1 MKFRSFLILLPL
13 LFCAGHTAAQD
24 GDDASAKTEE
34 DTRTLEAIVVRGD
47 QSGPSIWK
55 FSRGNKVVWVLGTF
69 QPLPKN
75 TTFNPTQIEKRIS
88 ESEIVLGP
96 QGLVVGDN
104 IGIFKGLTLWPSIR
118 RNKFNADGKSLKD
131 VLPPATYA
139 RWIQLKLKYLGNDR
153 GVERLRPMYAASELF
168 EAALEKTNLETANLV
183 SPVVANASK
192 ASNVPVVD
200 TRLRLAIH
208 GARDA
213 AKEFGVSA
221 TDDIRCLE
229 QTLDRLDSYLQVTS
243 SLGNSWAIGDLPR
256 LLNEPS
262 SKVSVSTCWG
272 RLTNEA
278 IGKQQGISDLYKQ
291 VDAKWVKDFRD
302 LLQKHDVIFTTLP
315 VRDLMDSKG
324 LVAVIK
330 SEGFQVE
337 APAAADPIGATQ

>member
-183 SPVVANASK
+183 SPVRRPPA
-192 ASNVPVVD
+192 
-200 TRLRLAIH
+200 
-208 GARDA
+208 
-213 AKEFGVSA
+213 F
-221 TDDIRCLE
+221 
-229 QTLDRLDSYLQVTS
+229 S
-243 SLGNSWAIGDLPR
+243 SSR
-256 LLNEPS
+256 
-262 SKVSVSTCWG
+262 V
-272 RLTNEA
+272 
-278 IGKQQGISDLYKQ
+278 
-291 VDAKWVKDFRD
+291 
-302 LLQKHDVIFTTLP
+302 
-315 VRDLMDSKG
+315 
-324 LVAVIK
+324 
-330 SEGFQVE
+330 
-337 APAAADPIGATQ
+337 